1 MLDQDALGGLLLV
14 AAVVGVVVV
23 VLAAYCNR
31 LERRYAAEM
40 DIPDDDDD
48 PGPPAPDQ
56 PPVRYHAQVLAQASV
71 SYYISLFFALLGFVL
86 LVDADGDGR
95 GMASAIIALALAV
108 VFAIES
114 RSSRAGMLE
123 KTQALQAER
132 VRLLSMVSDDD
143 ARNQLISELLLRGD
157 PPGGDPDTSRRS
169 AATSGDRGR

>member
-1 MLDQDALGGLLLV
+1 MLDRDALSGLLLV

-23 VLAAYCNR
+23 LVAAYCNR

-40 DIPDDDDD
+40 EIPDDDEES
-48 PGPPAPDQ
+48 GSPAPDQ

-108 VFAIES
+108 VFAVES

-132 VRLLSMVSDDD
+132 VRLLSMVSDDE
-143 ARNQLISELLLRGD
+143 ARNQLIAELLLRGEQV
-157 PPGGDPDTSRRS
+157 GGEQDIKRS
-169 AATSGDRGR
+169 PAASGDRAR